1 MPPFAE
7 VEYLVQ
13 AELVVEK
20 LALVD
25 EQPARATAPAVR
37 NPVIRSSLLRREVRF
52 MSRRMH

>member
-1 MPPFAE
+1 LLGF
-7 VEYLVQ
+7 VL
-13 AELVVEK
+13 AELEAFV
-20 LALVD
+20 A